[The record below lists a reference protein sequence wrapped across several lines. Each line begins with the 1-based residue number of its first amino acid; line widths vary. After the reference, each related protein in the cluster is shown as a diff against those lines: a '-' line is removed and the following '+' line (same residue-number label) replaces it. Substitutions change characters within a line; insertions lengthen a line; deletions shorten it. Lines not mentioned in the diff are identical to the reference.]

1 LASLSDL
8 AVLSAY
14 RRPNMTS
21 TPDLGPVGGSAP
33 DLAPVGGILLDTS
46 KPLKMRF
53 RALFTLKAVG
63 GREAVEWMARAFADE
78 SALLKHEVAYCLGQL
93 QSPLALEVLT
103 GVLADRQGQQPI
115 VRHEAAEALANIGG
129 AEARGWLERYT
140 EDPQEEVRETCEL
153 AVAKLKLGGVQ
164 VENRWGSEDP
174 APPSEER
181 EVGRLRAA
189 LLDQGL
195 PLFDRYRA
203 MFALR
208 NLGCAASIAALAAG
222 LACSSALFR
231 HEIAFVLGQ
240 AASPLGAEA
249 LLATLRDEG
258 ENPMVRH
265 EAAEALGD
273 IPGVAL
279 EEEMARYL
287 GESVDPVVRESCV
300 IALDMADYNSS
311 QEFQYADGLLP
322 T

>member
-1 LASLSDL
+1 MPPLGDL
-8 AVLSAY
+8 FVSVTRL
-14 RRPNMTS
+14 PKMTS
-21 TPDLGPVGGSAP
+21 PPA
-33 DLAPVGGILLDTS
+33 LAPVGGILLDTS

-63 GREAVEWMARAFADE
+63 GREAVEWMARAFADQ

-103 GVLADRQGQQPI
+103 GVLADTQGQQPI

-129 AEARGWLERYT
+129 EVARGWLERFQ
-140 EDPQEEVRETCEL
+140 EDPQEEVRETCQL
-153 AVAKLKLGGVQ
+153 ALAKLELGGVQ

-181 EVGRLRAA
+181 EVAKLRAA
-189 LLDQGL
+189 LLDHQL

-208 NLGCAASIAALAAG
+208 NLGCEASIAALAEG
-222 LACSSALFR
+222 LAASSALFR

-240 AASPLGAEA
+240 VASPLAAAA

-287 GESVDPVVRESCV
+287 GEDVDPVVRESCL

-311 QEFQYADGLLP
+311 KEFQYANGLLA
-322 T
+322 TS